1 MAYDVI
7 QDLERGLDRA
17 RAARDHTLNEIA
29 ALREEIEKLNR
40 WDSELQQQI
49 VEMNMAIDILK
60 AAR

>member
-1 MAYDVI
+1 MAYNVI

-17 RAARDHTLNEIA
+17 KAARATTLEDAA

-40 WDSELQQQI
+40 RDSELQQQI
-49 VEMNMAIDILK
+49 VEMQMAIDILK